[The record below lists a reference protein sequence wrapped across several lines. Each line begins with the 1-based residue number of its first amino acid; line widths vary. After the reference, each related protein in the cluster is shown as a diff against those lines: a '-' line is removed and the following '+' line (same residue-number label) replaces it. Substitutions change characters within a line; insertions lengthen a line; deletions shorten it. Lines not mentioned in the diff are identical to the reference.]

1 MWCVDGVI
9 DGECASGG
17 ATDIRFGRD
26 RSRVLGQR
34 RGLCDG
40 GVQSCGDGVVTSGD
54 PGGVN
59 CETTGRNVVVGVG
72 EDNGEDGF
80 RGGDV
85 AGVQGYQDGEVDCS
99 GSGVRVGAIQLV
111 TPGQR
116 A

>member
-1 MWCVDGVI
+1 M
-9 DGECASGG
+9 
-17 ATDIRFGRD
+17 RFGMN
-26 RSRVLGQR
+26 RSRLLGHRLVL
-34 RGLCDG
+34 CG
-40 GVQSCGDGVVTSGD
+40 GGGESCGDGVVTRVD

-85 AGVQGYQDGEVDCS
+85 AGVQGYQDGEGDCS